1 MESIGKAIM
10 LLQYDDSVWKG
21 ILSQILVFWIHK
33 TINYIMNKQMF
44 FWLGLFMTTALC
56 AQVEQKSDKLF
67 QDQTPLKIKLS
78 YSNNVIRLETD
89 DTTYVKTNMTFWYEN
104 QWNDLEVSLRAR
116 GNFRRSKCYFP
127 PIKMKI
133 KKSKAEGSLFEGN
146 KNLKLVVPCLLQK
159 EKNDNIV
166 QEFIAYKLY
175 EKISP
180 YHFKTRM
187 VDIEF
192 SEIKKKKTV
201 AHQLKGFL
209 IEDDKRVADRFE
221 GKSFERYIHPKAMDD
236 ITSIRNT
243 MFQFMIG
250 NTDFSVAYQHNGKLL
265 YADKKIYP
273 LPYDFDLCGLVD
285 ASYAI
290 VNSRLGINSVKD
302 RKYRGFKR
310 DESIVEEVREQLI
323 DNKTAFFEIIDG
335 LQSQFELSSEFE
347 STKEYLMSF
356 FEIIEDDED
365 FDKEVIQNMRT
376 K

>member
-1 MESIGKAIM
+1 
-10 LLQYDDSVWKG
+10 
-21 ILSQILVFWIHK
+21 
-33 TINYIMNKQMF
+33 MF
-44 FWLGLFMTTALC
+44 FLLALLMVSTIS
-56 AQVEQKSDKLF
+56 AQINQKSDQLF
-67 QDQTPLKIKLS
+67 ENQDPLKIKLS
-78 YSNNVIRLETD
+78 YSNKVIRLETD
-89 DTTYVKTNMTFWYEN
+89 DTTYVKTNMSYWN
-104 QWNDLEVSLRAR
+104 NNKWNDLEVSLRAR

-146 KNLKLVVPCLLQK
+146 KNLKLVVPCLLQD

-187 VDIEF
+187 VEIEF
-192 SEIKKKKTV
+192 SEVKKNKIIV
-201 AHQLKGFL
+201 HNLKGFL

-236 ITSIRNT
+236 MTSIQNS

-265 YADKKIYP
+265 YANKKIYP

-290 VNSRLGINSVKD
+290 VNSRLGIKSVKD

-310 DESIVEEVREQLI
+310 DESIVYEVRDQLLEKKS
-323 DNKTAFFEIIDG
+323 DFFQILDAQE
-335 LQSQFELSSEFE
+335 SNFELSTEFQ
-347 STKEYLMSF
+347 SSKEFLVSF
-356 FEIIEDDED
+356 FEILEDKSTFE
-365 FDKEVIQNMRT
+365 KKVIQNMRT

>member
-1 MESIGKAIM
+1 
-10 LLQYDDSVWKG
+10 
-21 ILSQILVFWIHK
+21 
-33 TINYIMNKQMF
+33 MNKQIF
-44 FWLGLFMTTALC
+44 FWVGLLIINSLFS
-56 AQVEQKSDKLF
+56 QVEQKSDLLF
-67 QDQTPLKIKLS
+67 NDQIPLKIKLS
-78 YSNNVIRLETD
+78 YSNDVIRSETD
-89 DTTYVKTNMTFWYEN
+89 DTTYVKTNMSFWHDDK
-104 QWNDLEVSLRAR
+104 WNDLEVSLRAR

-133 KKSKAEGSLFEGN
+133 KKSKAEGTLFDGN

-159 EKNDNIV
+159 EKNDNII

-180 YHFKTRM
+180 FHFQTRI
-187 VDIEF
+187 VEIEF
-192 SEIKKKKTV
+192 VEIKKRKTIM
-201 AHQLKGFL
+201 HQLKGFL

-236 ITSIRNT
+236 ITSIQNS

-265 YADKKIYP
+265 YANKKIYP

-290 VNSRLGINSVKD
+290 VNSNLGISSVKE

-310 DESIVEEVREQLI
+310 DESLVQDVRDQFL
-323 DNKTAFFEIIDG
+323 NKK
-335 LQSQFELSSEFE
+335 SQFFQIINGQEPLFELASEFE
-347 STKEYLMSF
+347 STKSYLSSF
-356 FEIIEDDED
+356 FEILEN
-365 FDKEVIQNMRT
+365 DKQFNKVVIQNMRT

>member
-1 MESIGKAIM
+1 
-10 LLQYDDSVWKG
+10 
-21 ILSQILVFWIHK
+21 
-33 TINYIMNKQMF
+33 MNKQIF
-44 FWLGLFMTTALC
+44 FWVGLLIINSLFS
-56 AQVEQKSDKLF
+56 QVEQKSDLLF
-67 QDQTPLKIKLS
+67 NDQIPLKIKLS
-78 YSNNVIRLETD
+78 YSNDVIRSETD
-89 DTTYVKTNMTFWYEN
+89 DTTYVKTNMSFWHDDK
-104 QWNDLEVSLRAR
+104 WNDLEVSLRAR

-133 KKSKAEGSLFEGN
+133 KKSKAEGTLFEGN

-159 EKNDNIV
+159 EKNDNII

-180 YHFKTRM
+180 FHFQTRI
-187 VDIEF
+187 VEIEF
-192 SEIKKKKTV
+192 VEIKKRKTLM
-201 AHQLKGFL
+201 HQLKGFL

-236 ITSIRNT
+236 ITSIQNS

-265 YADKKIYP
+265 YANKKIYP

-290 VNSRLGINSVKD
+290 VNSNLGISSVKE

-310 DESIVEEVREQLI
+310 DESLVQDVRDQLLS
-323 DNKTAFFEIIDG
+323 KK
-335 LQSQFELSSEFE
+335 SQFFQIINDQEPLFELASEFE
-347 STKEYLMSF
+347 STKTYLSSF
-356 FEIIEDDED
+356 FEILEN
-365 FDKEVIQNMRT
+365 DKQFSRVVIQNMRT

>member
-1 MESIGKAIM
+1 
-10 LLQYDDSVWKG
+10 
-21 ILSQILVFWIHK
+21 
-33 TINYIMNKQMF
+33 MNKQIF
-44 FWLGLFMTTALC
+44 FWVGLLIINSLFS
-56 AQVEQKSDKLF
+56 QVEQKSDLLF
-67 QDQTPLKIKLS
+67 NDQKPLKIKLS
-78 YSNNVIRLETD
+78 YSNDVIRSETD
-89 DTTYVKTNMTFWYEN
+89 DTTYVKTDMSFWHDDK
-104 QWNDLEVSLRAR
+104 WNDLEVSLRAR

-133 KKSKAEGSLFEGN
+133 KKSKAEGTLFEGN

-180 YHFKTRM
+180 FHFQTRI
-187 VDIEF
+187 VEIEF
-192 SEIKKKKTV
+192 VEIKKRKTV
-201 AHQLKGFL
+201 MHQLKGFL

-236 ITSIRNT
+236 VTSIQNS

-265 YADKKIYP
+265 YANKKIYP

-290 VNSRLGINSVKD
+290 VNSNLGISSVKE

-310 DESIVEEVREQLI
+310 DESLVQDVRDQFLS
-323 DNKTAFFEIIDG
+323 KK
-335 LQSQFELSSEFE
+335 SQFLQIINGQEPLFELASEFE
-347 STKEYLMSF
+347 STKAYLSSF
-356 FEIIEDDED
+356 FEILEN
-365 FDKEVIQNMRT
+365 DKQFSRVVIQNMRT

>member
-1 MESIGKAIM
+1 
-10 LLQYDDSVWKG
+10 
-21 ILSQILVFWIHK
+21 
-33 TINYIMNKQMF
+33 MNKQIF
-44 FWLGLFMTTALC
+44 FWVGLLIINSLFS
-56 AQVEQKSDKLF
+56 QVEQKSDLLF
-67 QDQTPLKIKLS
+67 NDQIPLKIKLS
-78 YSNNVIRLETD
+78 YSNDVIRSETD
-89 DTTYVKTNMTFWYEN
+89 DTTYVKTNMSFWHDDK
-104 QWNDLEVSLRAR
+104 WNDLEVSLRAR

-133 KKSKAEGSLFEGN
+133 KKSKAEGTLFEGN

-180 YHFKTRM
+180 FHFQTRI
-187 VDIEF
+187 VEIEF
-192 SEIKKKKTV
+192 VEIKKRKTV
-201 AHQLKGFL
+201 MHQLKGFL

-236 ITSIRNT
+236 VTSIQNS

-265 YADKKIYP
+265 YANKKIYP

-290 VNSRLGINSVKD
+290 VNSNLGISSVKE

-310 DESIVEEVREQLI
+310 DESLVQDVRDQLLS
-323 DNKTAFFEIIDG
+323 KK
-335 LQSQFELSSEFE
+335 SQFFQIINDQEPLFELASEFE
-347 STKEYLMSF
+347 STKTYLSSF
-356 FEIIEDDED
+356 FEILEN
-365 FDKEVIQNMRT
+365 DKQFSKAVIQNMRT

>member
-1 MESIGKAIM
+1 
-10 LLQYDDSVWKG
+10 
-21 ILSQILVFWIHK
+21 
-33 TINYIMNKQMF
+33 MF
-44 FWLGLFMTTALC
+44 FVLALLIVSSIS
-56 AQVEQKSDKLF
+56 AQISQKSDQLF
-67 QDQTPLKIKLS
+67 ENQDPLKIKLS
-78 YSNNVIRLETD
+78 YSNKVIQLETD
-89 DTTYVKTNMTFWYEN
+89 DTTYIKTNMSYWN
-104 QWNDLEVSLRAR
+104 NNKWNDLEVSLRAR

-146 KNLKLVVPCLLQK
+146 KNLKLVVPCLLQD

-166 QEFIAYKLY
+166 QEFIAYKFY

-187 VDIEF
+187 VEIEF
-192 SEIKKKKTV
+192 SEVKKNKTII
-201 AHQLKGFL
+201 HDLKGFL

-236 ITSIRNT
+236 MTSIQNS

-265 YADKKIYP
+265 YANKKIYP

-290 VNSRLGINSVKD
+290 VNSRLGIKNVKD

-310 DESIVEEVREQLI
+310 DESIVYEVRDQLLEKKSELFQI
-323 DNKTAFFEIIDG
+323 VD
-335 LQSQFELSSEFE
+335 SQESKFELSSEFQ
-347 STKEYLMSF
+347 STKEFLASF
-356 FEIIEDDED
+356 YEILEDKATFE
-365 FDKEVIQNMRT
+365 KKVIKNMRT

>member
-1 MESIGKAIM
+1 MDKYLITNFS
-10 LLQYDDSVWKG
+10 
-21 ILSQILVFWIHK
+21 ILVK

-44 FWLGLFMTTALC
+44 FFLALLVVSSLC
-56 AQVEQKSDKLF
+56 AQVELKSDQLF
-67 QDQTPLKIKLS
+67 ENQDPLKIKLS
-78 YSNNVIRLETD
+78 YSNKVIRLETD
-89 DTTYVKTNMTFWYEN
+89 DTTYVKTNMSYWN
-104 QWNDLEVSLRAR
+104 NNKWNDLEVSLRAR

-146 KNLKLVVPCLLQK
+146 KNLKLVVPCLLQD

-166 QEFIAYKLY
+166 QEFIAYKFY

-187 VDIEF
+187 VEIEF
-192 SEIKKKKTV
+192 SEVKKNKTIV
-201 AHQLKGFL
+201 HNLKGFL

-221 GKSFERYIHPKAMDD
+221 GKSFKRYIHPKAMDD
-236 ITSIRNT
+236 MTSIQNS

-265 YADKKIYP
+265 YANKKIYP

-290 VNSRLGINSVKD
+290 VNSRLGIKSVKD

-310 DESIVEEVREQLI
+310 DESMVYEVRDQLLG
-323 DNKTAFFEIIDG
+323 KKSEFFQIVDAQE
-335 LQSQFELSSEFE
+335 SKFELSAEFE
-347 STKEYLMSF
+347 STKEFLTSF
-356 FEIIEDDED
+356 FGILEDKATFE
-365 FDKEVIQNMRT
+365 KEVIQNMRT

>member
-1 MESIGKAIM
+1 
-10 LLQYDDSVWKG
+10 
-21 ILSQILVFWIHK
+21 
-33 TINYIMNKQMF
+33 MF
-44 FWLGLFMTTALC
+44 FLVALLFLGSVS
-56 AQVEQKSDKLF
+56 AQIEQKSDLLF
-67 QDQTPLKIKLS
+67 ENQDPLKIKLS
-78 YSNNVIRLETD
+78 YSNKEIRLETD
-89 DTTYVKTNMTFWYEN
+89 DTTYIKTNMSFWHEN
-104 QWNDLEVSLRAR
+104 KWNDLEVSLRAR

-133 KKSKAEGSLFEGN
+133 KKSKAEGTLFEGN
-146 KNLKLVVPCLLQK
+146 KNLKLVVPCLIQD

-180 YHFKTRM
+180 YHFQTRM

-192 SEIKKKKTV
+192 LEIKRNKRIVHK
-201 AHQLKGFL
+201 LKGFL

-236 ITSIRNT
+236 MTSIKNS

-265 YADKKIYP
+265 YIDKTIYP

-290 VNSRLGINSVKD
+290 VMQHW
-302 RKYRGFKR
+302 
-310 DESIVEEVREQLI
+310 E
-323 DNKTAFFEIIDG
+323 
-335 LQSQFELSSEFE
+335 
-347 STKEYLMSF
+347 
-356 FEIIEDDED
+356 
-365 FDKEVIQNMRT
+365 
-376 K
+376 

>member
-1 MESIGKAIM
+1 
-10 LLQYDDSVWKG
+10 
-21 ILSQILVFWIHK
+21 
-33 TINYIMNKQMF
+33 MNKQMF
-44 FWLGLFMTTALC
+44 FLLSLLMVSSIC
-56 AQVEQKSDKLF
+56 AQVKQKSDLLF
-67 QDQTPLKIKLS
+67 EDQNPLKIKLS
-78 YSNNVIRLETD
+78 YSNKVIRLETD
-89 DTTYVKTNMTFWYEN
+89 DTIYVKTNMSY
-104 QWNDLEVSLRAR
+104 WNDNEWNDIQVSLRAR

-133 KKSKAEGSLFEGN
+133 KKSKAEGSIFEGN
-146 KNLKLVVPCLLQK
+146 KNLKLVVPCLLEK

-166 QEFIAYKLY
+166 QEFIAYKFY

-180 YHFKTRM
+180 YYFKTRM

-192 SEIKKKKTV
+192 TEIKKKKTEV
-201 AHQLKGFL
+201 HKLIGFL

-236 ITSIRNT
+236 LTSVQNS

-265 YADKKIYP
+265 YIDKKIHP

-290 VNSRLGINSVKD
+290 VNNTLGINSVKD

-310 DESIVEEVREQLI
+310 DESLLEKVRNQILSKKNEFFQIV
-323 DNKTAFFEIIDG
+323 NSHKSKFEIP
-335 LQSQFELSSEFE
+335 SEFE
-347 STKEYLMSF
+347 STNEFLTSF
-356 FEIIEDDED
+356 YDIIEDDRS
-365 FDKEVIQNMRT
+365 FKKEVIQMMRT

>member
-1 MESIGKAIM
+1 MDKYLITNFS
-10 LLQYDDSVWKG
+10 
-21 ILSQILVFWIHK
+21 ILVK

-44 FWLGLFMTTALC
+44 FLLTLLLGSSTF
-56 AQVEQKSDKLF
+56 AQVEQKSDLLF
-67 QDQTPLKIKLS
+67 ENQDPLKLKLS
-78 YSNNVIRLETD
+78 YSNKVIRLETD
-89 DTTYVKTNMTFWYEN
+89 DTTYVKTTMSYWYN
-104 QWNDLEVSLRAR
+104 NNWNDLEVSLRAR

-146 KNLKLVVPCLLQK
+146 KNLKLVVPCLLQE
-159 EKNDNIV
+159 EKNDNII
-166 QEFIAYKLY
+166 QEFIAYKFY

-187 VDIEF
+187 VEIEF
-192 SEIKKKKTV
+192 SEVKKKKTIV
-201 AHQLKGFL
+201 HKLKGFL

-221 GKSFERYIHPKAMDD
+221 GKSFERYIHPKAMDNM
-236 ITSIRNT
+236 TSIQNS

-265 YADKKIYP
+265 YANKKIFP

-285 ASYAI
+285 ASYAV
-290 VNSRLGINSVKD
+290 VNSTLGIKTVKD

-310 DESIVEEVREQLI
+310 DENMVYEVRDQFLEKKS
-323 DNKTAFFEIIDG
+323 DFFNIVDAQE
-335 LQSQFELSSEFE
+335 SKFELGSEFE
-347 STKEYLMSF
+347 STKEFLLSF
-356 FEIIEDDED
+356 FDILEDKST
-365 FDKEVIQNMRT
+365 FDKKVIQNMRT

>member
-1 MESIGKAIM
+1 
-10 LLQYDDSVWKG
+10 
-21 ILSQILVFWIHK
+21 
-33 TINYIMNKQMF
+33 MF
-44 FWLGLFMTTALC
+44 FILGLLMTSSVC
-56 AQVEQKSDKLF
+56 SQVKQKSDLLF
-67 QDQTPLKIKLS
+67 EEQNPLKIKLS
-78 YSNNVIRLETD
+78 YSNKVIRLKTD
-89 DTTYVKTNMTFWYEN
+89 DTTYVKTNMNYWYN
-104 QWNDLEVSLRAR
+104 NKWNDLQVSLRAR

-133 KKSKAEGSLFEGN
+133 KKSKAEGTLFEGN
-146 KNLKLVVPCLLQK
+146 KNLKLVVPCLMEK
-159 EKNDNIV
+159 ERNDNII
-166 QEFIAYKLY
+166 QEFIAYKFY

-192 SEIKKKKTV
+192 TEIKKSKTIV
-201 AHQLKGFL
+201 HNLKGFL

-221 GKSFERYIHPKAMDD
+221 GKSFERYIHPKAMDNM
-236 ITSIRNT
+236 TSVQYS

-265 YADKKIYP
+265 YVDKIIYP

-290 VNSRLGINSVKD
+290 VNSRLGISSVKQ

-310 DESIVEEVREQLI
+310 DESLLFDVKEQILRKK
-323 DNKTAFFEIIDG
+323 NEFFQIID
-335 LQSQFELSSEFE
+335 SQKIKFEMSSEFE
-347 STKEYLMSF
+347 STREYLISF
-356 FEIIEDDED
+356 FDILEDDNSFE
-365 FDKEVIQNMRT
+365 KEIIQNMRT